1 MFTIEKCFKVQIFSS
16 TFDRMSKD
24 SFSHFNVYYNP
35 LVSMVMN
42 ISGHTNVKEK
52 KKTEKKRRKEKRGEE
67 RKPRINFSKIIG
79 LKTYFQ
85 NNRQGNL
92 QPIKSTSF
100 ALHRILLTWHDH
112 TQYVDRVSDKDT
124 TPTCSQW

>member
-52 KKTEKKRRKEKRGEE
+52 KKTEKKGGKRREE
-67 RKPRINFSKIIG
+67 RKENHELIFQKSLDLRHIF
-79 LKTYFQ
+79 KTTGRATY
-85 NNRQGNL
+85 
-92 QPIKSTSF
+92 
-100 ALHRILLTWHDH
+100 
-112 TQYVDRVSDKDT
+112 
-124 TPTCSQW
+124 SQ